1 MRVRVIITL
10 TICFALFFPNTMYA
24 ANPKAGATCSKQGAS
39 QVFAGKKYTCIKSGK
54 KLVWNKGIVVRTAAS
69 NESQESSPASS
80 EPSSA
85 SAPSTS
91 SETNIAKT
99 FDWNR
104 TYSTDDGYVNLY
116 NGPCLKET
124 VIAPQWL
131 DLVKQN
137 EFRSNCSGIYHL
149 AKYKLGT
156 NRPTTPLVSNFVE
169 VDRCRIH
176 EPKESMTLRGFYSD
190 WSLDRIAWTAKRKVP
205 SSNMTVQVV
214 PIYAEDTSSP
224 VNSPEFDYGRF
235 TDLIKNWIE
244 YSSDLGGNVTVR
256 FPEKYIKFDGKV
268 SDYGI
273 YHEKRFDDP
282 SHANFAKDLI
292 SQVDAKIDF
301 TNADLAIVVV
311 PAGTA
316 MEVFGQGNLPELIT
330 KEGTVI
336 VATTEFPYT
345 PTDLGKVKFS
355 ELSLP
360 FWWIHELFH
369 SGIGFADHYG
379 DKSWNPQTE
388 YGMGQWDLMTPQ
400 GGDLI
405 AWQKWIL
412 GFISESQVNCLNP
425 DKTSIVWNSPS
436 SVSSKE
442 KKLTIIPISRNK
454 GIAIESVRAAG
465 LYYKIPK
472 KSEGVLIYE
481 IDLTIK
487 QPDEGLKLILPTNRS
502 ANFGYFFMDR
512 ATFQQG
518 ESVSTNGFK
527 ITVLESGTFGDVVK
541 VEKA

>member
-1 MRVRVIITL
+1 V
-10 TICFALFFPNTMYA
+10 P
-24 ANPKAGATCSKQGAS
+24 
-39 QVFAGKKYTCIKSGK
+39 
-54 KLVWNKGIVVRTAAS
+54 
-69 NESQESSPASS
+69 
-80 EPSSA
+80 SA
-85 SAPSTS
+85 SFDTS
-91 SETNIAKT
+91 SIKT
-99 FDWNR
+99 FDWNK
-104 TYSTDDGYVNLY
+104 TYSTDDGYINLY

-131 DLVKQN
+131 ELIKEN
-137 EFRSNCSGIYHL
+137 EYRSNCSGIYHL

-156 NRPTTPLVSNFVE
+156 NRPSTPLLSNFVE
-169 VDRCRIH
+169 ADRCRIN
-176 EPKESMTLRGFYSD
+176 EPKDSRTIRGFISD
-190 WSLDRIAWTAKRKVP
+190 WAPERIAWTAKRKVP

-214 PIYAEDTSSP
+214 PIFAEDTSSP
-224 VNSPEFDYGRF
+224 VNSPEYDYGRF

-244 YSSDLGGNVTVR
+244 YSSDVGGNVTVR
-256 FPEKYIKFDGKV
+256 YPKNYIKFDGKV
-268 SDYGI
+268 SKYGI
-273 YHEKRFDDP
+273 YHEKNHDDP
-282 SHANFAKDLI
+282 SHVSFAKDLI
-292 SQVDAKIDF
+292 SQVDERIDF
-301 TNADLAIVVV
+301 TGADLAIVVV

-316 MEVFGQGNLPELIT
+316 MEIFGQGTLPELIT
-330 KEGTVI
+330 KEGTVN

-345 PTDLGKVKFS
+345 PTDLGKIKFS

-369 SGIGFADHYG
+369 SGVGFTDHYG
-379 DKSWNPQTE
+379 DKLWNPNTE
-388 YGMGQWDLMTPQ
+388 YGMGQWDLLTPQ

-412 GFISESQVNCLNP
+412 GFISEKQVNCVNP
-425 DKTSIVWNSPS
+425 EKTSIVWNSPS

-472 KSEGVLIYE
+472 KSEGVLVYE

-487 QPDEGLKLILPTNRS
+487 HHDEGLKLILPPNRS

-518 ESVSTNGFK
+518 ESVLTHGFK
-527 ITVLESGTFGDVVK
+527 ITVLESGNFGDVVK

>member
-1 MRVRVIITL
+1 MRIRVITTL

-24 ANPKAGATCSKQGAS
+24 ANPKAGATCSKQGVS

-54 KLVWNKGIVVRTAAS
+54 KLVWNKGTAVKTAPS
-69 NESQESSPASS
+69 TKSPDSSSKSS
-80 EPSSA
+80 EQSST
-85 SAPSTS
+85 SAPSTP
-91 SETNIAKT
+91 SETISVKT

-131 DLVKQN
+131 DLIKEN
-137 EFRSNCSGIYHL
+137 EYRSICSGIYHL

-156 NRPTTPLVSNFVE
+156 NRPATPLLSNFVE
-169 VDRCRIH
+169 VDRCRIS
-176 EPKESMTLRGFYSD
+176 EPKDSMTIRGFISD
-190 WSLDRIAWTAKRKVP
+190 WTPERIAWTAKRKVP

-214 PIYAEDTSSP
+214 PIYAEDTSLP
-224 VNSPEFDYGRF
+224 VNSPESDYGRF
-235 TDLIKNWIE
+235 TDFIKNWIE
-244 YSSDLGGNVTVR
+244 YSSDVGGNVTVR
-256 FPEKYIKFDGKV
+256 YPENYIKFDGKV
-268 SDYGI
+268 SRYGI
-273 YHEKRFDDP
+273 YHEKNHNDP
-282 SHANFAKDLI
+282 AHVNFAKDLI
-292 SQVDAKIDF
+292 SQVDEKIDF

-316 MEVFGQGNLPELIT
+316 MEKFGQATLPELVT
-330 KEGTVI
+330 KEGTVN
-336 VATTEFPYT
+336 VATTEYPYT
-345 PTDLGKVKFS
+345 PTDLGKIKLS

-360 FWWIHELFH
+360 FWWLHELFH

-379 DKSWNPQTE
+379 DKSWNPNTE

-400 GGDLI
+400 GGDSI

-412 GFISESQVNCLNP
+412 GFISDSQINCVNP
-425 DKTSIVWNSPS
+425 EKTSIVWNSPS

-465 LYYKIPK
+465 LYYKIPR

-487 QPDEGLKLILPTNRS
+487 HHDEGLKLILPPNRS

-518 ESVSTNGFK
+518 ESVSTHGFK
-527 ITVLESGTFGDVVK
+527 ITVLESGNFGDVVK